1 MPAAAPYLSTMT
13 RTRGTTWVA
22 ASLALLLVL
31 AQAIVLQHQSEH
43 PVGGIDVDCPICLT
57 GNVLDH
63 AGDTAGVQPAP
74 AGGTTLPVS
83 PLAALVPTS
92 TLLRPTARGPPHR
105 L

>member
-1 MPAAAPYLSTMT
+1 MPAAAPSPSTVT
-13 RTRGTTWVA
+13 RARRPTWVA
-22 ASLALLLVL
+22 VSLALLLVL
-31 AQAIVLQHQSEH
+31 AQAVALQHQSEH

-57 GNVLDH
+57 GNALDH
-63 AGDTAGVQPAP
+63 AGGTAGVQPAP

-83 PLAALVPTS
+83 PPAALVPTP